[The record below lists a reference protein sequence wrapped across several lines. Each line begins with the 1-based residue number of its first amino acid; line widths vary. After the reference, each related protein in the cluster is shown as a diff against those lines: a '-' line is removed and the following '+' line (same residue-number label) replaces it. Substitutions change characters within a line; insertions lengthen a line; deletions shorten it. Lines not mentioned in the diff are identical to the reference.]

1 MSSLDQQTDLVSRH
15 VGAIAWNS
23 AKANVAASNSVGST
37 TPHVSCC
44 KGSVSLTFDRL
55 LRRGAGASDLASK
68 LISQPPMGWDVPM
81 ASGERFWRGLRFG
94 GAGFML
100 AWLLAQL

>member
-1 MSSLDQQTDLVSRH
+1 MEQRKGKRCSKQLHWLHHASRLLVQGQCQSH
-15 VGAIAWNS
+15 VRS
-23 AKANVAASNSVGST
+23 AVAA
-37 TPHVSCC
+37 
-44 KGSVSLTFDRL
+44 
-55 LRRGAGASDLASK
+55 RRWRQRRNLASK